1 MYLEVLGVKLGVRNE
16 RKGVSRMW
24 ENVYLS
30 IKNPKASRALKQAPD
45 PGRICACFTHATSLH
60 DVGILLRKQSL
71 LPPLPGL
78 DLLLYRH
85 ASHKFPVICRIFA
98 YTLIILKVLQSLP
111 ITLAWPMKD
120 LSVQRGGG
128 HMSPLRMMHWT
139 SPYRDPSG
147 PAPPCTGT
155 LLVTSDGQD

>member
-1 MYLEVLGVKLGVRNE
+1 
-16 RKGVSRMW
+16 MW

-60 DVGILLRKQSL
+60 DVDILLRKTIFAL
-71 LPPLPGL
+71 LPEL

-85 ASHKFPVICRIFA
+85 ASHKFPAICRIFA

-111 ITLAWPMKD
+111 ITLA
-120 LSVQRGGG
+120 
-128 HMSPLRMMHWT
+128 
-139 SPYRDPSG
+139 
-147 PAPPCTGT
+147 
-155 LLVTSDGQD
+155 